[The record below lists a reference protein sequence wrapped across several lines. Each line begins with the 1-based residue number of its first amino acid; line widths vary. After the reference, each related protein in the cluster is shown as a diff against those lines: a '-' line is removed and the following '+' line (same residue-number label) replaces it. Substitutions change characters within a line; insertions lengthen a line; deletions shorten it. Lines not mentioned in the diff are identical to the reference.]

1 MKENIKKILDISDK
15 TYYNWKNQNR
25 PIIELLHKYFQ
36 DNEITEFLETG
47 RISRLEDNK
56 DQELLNNEASK
67 IYNHFISVLYLKDKS
82 LLRLFLVVINNAN
95 ETSANLN
102 LNFID
107 LVFESKGSKKDKINL
122 LKEFNKTAQNN
133 NILFFYSIKFM
144 IQNKFEN
151 ILYTFSTNEKR
162 SEGEELS
169 FIVNYIQF
177 FLEIFYKK
185 EFIKWEEFE
194 DNESI
199 HLRDYEYNLDNNDD
213 EDIPD
218 KLINILLDDLN
229 NDKSNHY
236 NDINFDYEE
245 LNSYYDSLN
254 EDSQYKEPN
263 NYYNFNYIKFI
274 KSLKK
279 YKEYLESLILENDTI
294 LIKFRIDE
302 NPDIKIEEL
311 LTIKNPFDI

>member
-1 MKENIKKILDISDK
+1 MVGEKNVLKLMCYSRN
-15 TYYNWKNQNR
+15 TYYVWKREKR
-25 PIIELLHKYFQ
+25 PIIELIDKYFQ

-82 LLRLFLVVINNAN
+82 LLKLFLVVINNAN

-122 LKEFNKTAQNN
+122 LKEFNKTVQNN

-151 ILYTFSTNEKR
+151 ILYAFGDNKIAKD
-162 SEGEELS
+162 LS

-177 FLEIFYKK
+177 FLEIFYKIDY
-185 EFIKWEEFE
+185 IKWQEFE
-194 DNESI
+194 KNESI
-199 HLRDYEYNLDNNDD
+199 HLRDYEFNLDD
-213 EDIPD
+213 EIFLDEQSDSP
-218 KLINILLDDLN
+218 LPSLDDLSDEN
-229 NDKSNHY
+229 KIPNYDYDDYY
-236 NDINFDYEE
+236 NEYEE
-245 LNSYYDSLN
+245 ES
-254 EDSQYKEPN
+254 N
-263 NYYNFNYIKFI
+263 NYDNFNYFKFI
-274 KSLKK
+274 DSLKN
-279 YKEYLESLILENDTI
+279 YKTYLESLIPENDTI
-294 LIKFRIDE
+294 LVKFKIDE
-302 NPDIKIEEL
+302 NPDIDLEEL
-311 LTIKNPFDI
+311 LTIKNSFDI

>member
-47 RISRLEDNK
+47 RISRLENNK

-82 LLRLFLVVINNAN
+82 LLKLFLVVINNAN

-122 LKEFNKTAQNN
+122 LKEFNKTVQNN

-151 ILYTFSTNEKR
+151 ILYAFGDNKIAKD
-162 SEGEELS
+162 LS

-185 EFIKWEEFE
+185 DYIKWQEFE
-194 DNESI
+194 KNESI
-199 HLRDYEYNLDNNDD
+199 HLRDYEFNLDD
-213 EDIPD
+213 EIFLDEQSDSP
-218 KLINILLDDLN
+218 LPSLDDLSDEN
-229 NDKSNHY
+229 KIPNYDYY
-236 NDINFDYEE
+236 NEYEE
-245 LNSYYDSLN
+245 ES
-254 EDSQYKEPN
+254 N
-263 NYYNFNYIKFI
+263 NYDNFNYFKFI
-274 KSLKK
+274 DSLKN
-279 YKEYLESLILENDTI
+279 YKTYLESLIPENDTI
-294 LIKFRIDE
+294 LVKFKIDE
-302 NPDIKIEEL
+302 NPNIDLEEL
-311 LTIKNPFDI
+311 LTIKNSFDI

>member
-82 LLRLFLVVINNAN
+82 LLKLFLVVINNAN

-107 LVFESKGSKKDKINL
+107 LVFESEGSKKDKINL

-133 NILFFYSIKFM
+133 NILFFYSIKYM

-151 ILYTFSTNEKR
+151 ILYAFPN
-162 SEGEELS
+162 SEGEDLS

-185 EFIKWEEFE
+185 EYIKWEEFE
-194 DNESI
+194 KNESI
-199 HLRDYEYNLDNNDD
+199 HLRDYEFNLDD
-213 EDIPD
+213 E
-218 KLINILLDDLN
+218 ILLDEQSDFPLPSLDDLN
-229 NDKSNHY
+229 DDENKIPNYDYDDYY
-236 NDINFDYEE
+236 NEYEE
-245 LNSYYDSLN
+245 ES
-254 EDSQYKEPN
+254 N
-263 NYYNFNYIKFI
+263 NYDNFNYFKFI
-274 KSLKK
+274 DSLKN
-279 YKEYLESLILENDTI
+279 YKTYLESLIPENTI
-294 LIKFRIDE
+294 LVKFKIDD
-302 NPDIKIEEL
+302 NPDIDLKEL
-311 LTIKNPFDI
+311 LTIKNSFDM

>member
-67 IYNHFISVLYLKDKS
+67 IYNHFISVLYSKDKS

-107 LVFESKGSKKDKINL
+107 LVLEAEGNKKDKINL
-122 LKEFNKTAQNN
+122 LKEFSKISQSS

-151 ILYTFSTNEKR
+151 ILYAFGDNKIAKD
-162 SEGEELS
+162 LS

-185 EFIKWEEFE
+185 DYIKWQEFE
-194 DNESI
+194 KNESI
-199 HLRDYEYNLDNNDD
+199 HLRDYEFNLDD
-213 EDIPD
+213 EIFLDEQSDSP
-218 KLINILLDDLN
+218 LPSLDDLSDEN
-229 NDKSNHY
+229 KIPNYDYDDYY
-236 NDINFDYEE
+236 NEYEE
-245 LNSYYDSLN
+245 ES
-254 EDSQYKEPN
+254 N
-263 NYYNFNYIKFI
+263 NYDNFNYFKFI
-274 KSLKK
+274 DSLKN
-279 YKEYLESLILENDTI
+279 YKTYLESLIPENDTI
-294 LIKFRIDE
+294 LVKFKIDE
-302 NPDIKIEEL
+302 NPDIDLGEL
-311 LTIKNPFDI
+311 LTIKNSFDI

>member
-122 LKEFNKTAQNN
+122 LKEFNKTVQNN

-151 ILYTFSTNEKR
+151 ILYAFGDNKIAKD
-162 SEGEELS
+162 LS

-185 EFIKWEEFE
+185 DYIKWQEFE
-194 DNESI
+194 KNESI
-199 HLRDYEYNLDNNDD
+199 HLRDYEFNLDD
-213 EDIPD
+213 EIFLDEQLDSP
-218 KLINILLDDLN
+218 LPSLDDLSDEN
-229 NDKSNHY
+229 KIPNYDYDDYY
-236 NDINFDYEE
+236 NEYEE
-245 LNSYYDSLN
+245 ES
-254 EDSQYKEPN
+254 N
-263 NYYNFNYIKFI
+263 NYDNFNYFKFI
-274 KSLKK
+274 DSLKN
-279 YKEYLESLILENDTI
+279 YKTYLESLIPENDTI
-294 LIKFRIDE
+294 LVKFKIDE
-302 NPDIKIEEL
+302 NPDIDLEEL
-311 LTIKNPFDI
+311 LTIKNSFDI

>member
-82 LLRLFLVVINNAN
+82 LLKLFLVVINNAN

-122 LKEFNKTAQNN
+122 LKEFNKTVQNN

-151 ILYTFSTNEKR
+151 ILYAFGDNKIAKD
-162 SEGEELS
+162 LS

-185 EFIKWEEFE
+185 DYIKWQEFE
-194 DNESI
+194 KNESI
-199 HLRDYEYNLDNNDD
+199 HLRDYEFNLDD
-213 EDIPD
+213 EIFLDEQSDSP
-218 KLINILLDDLN
+218 LPSLDDLSDEN
-229 NDKSNHY
+229 KIPNYDYDDYY
-236 NDINFDYEE
+236 NEYEE
-245 LNSYYDSLN
+245 ES
-254 EDSQYKEPN
+254 N
-263 NYYNFNYIKFI
+263 NYDNFNYFKFI
-274 KSLKK
+274 DSLKN
-279 YKEYLESLILENDTI
+279 YKTYLESLIPENDTI
-294 LIKFRIDE
+294 LVKFKIDE
-302 NPDIKIEEL
+302 NPDIDLEEL
-311 LTIKNPFDI
+311 LTIKNSFDI

>member
-1 MKENIKKILDISDK
+1 M
-15 TYYNWKNQNR
+15 
-25 PIIELLHKYFQ
+25 
-36 DNEITEFLETG
+36 
-47 RISRLEDNK
+47 
-56 DQELLNNEASK
+56 
-67 IYNHFISVLYLKDKS
+67 LYLKDKS

-107 LVFESKGSKKDKINL
+107 LVFQTEGNEKDKINL

-151 ILYTFSTNEKR
+151 ILYTFPTNEKR

-218 KLINILLDDLN
+218 KAKPLSAMIKPSTITSAALTFIILCVNFLLRRELTAPRPNI
-229 NDKSNHY
+229 SGTV
-236 NDINFDYEE
+236 
-245 LNSYYDSLN
+245 
-254 EDSQYKEPN
+254 PR
-263 NYYNFNYIKFI
+263 
-274 KSLKK
+274 LKK
-279 YKEYLESLILENDTI
+279 NMDRAPVRKLPVP
-294 LIKFRIDE
+294 RA
-302 NPDIKIEEL
+302 
-311 LTIKNPFDI
+311 

>member
-107 LVFESKGSKKDKINL
+107 LVFESEGSKKDKINL
-122 LKEFNKTAQNN
+122 LKEFNKTVQNN
-133 NILFFYSIKFM
+133 NILFFYSIKYMFL
-144 IQNKFEN
+144 NNFETISYSSNSYEDLEYYNYSFN
-151 ILYTFSTNEKR
+151 ITYFQL
-162 SEGEELS
+162 
-169 FIVNYIQF
+169 I
-177 FLEIFYKK
+177 LEIFYKK
-185 EFIKWEEFE
+185 KYMNLEEHLEFKKHIINNKSQSIKKPTSKE
-194 DNESI
+194 DYVYI
-199 HLRDYEYNLDNNDD
+199 LD
-213 EDIPD
+213 EDEPYPISIFEQED
-218 KLINILLDDLN
+218 DYIKLIDE
-229 NDKSNHY
+229 
-236 NDINFDYEE
+236 EE
-245 LNSYYDSLN
+245 LSDL
-254 EDSQYKEPN
+254 EALFE
-263 NYYNFNYIKFI
+263 YIKY
-274 KSLKK
+274 LK
-279 YKEYLESLILENDTI
+279 SLILEE
-294 LIKFRIDE
+294 KS
-302 NPDIKIEEL
+302 IKIDFEITPNE
-311 LTIKNPFDI
+311 FDINKIIPKN

>member
-82 LLRLFLVVINNAN
+82 ILKLFLVVINNAN

-122 LKEFNKTAQNN
+122 IKEFNKTVQNN

-151 ILYTFSTNEKR
+151 ILYAFRDNGKIAKD
-162 SEGEELS
+162 LS

-185 EFIKWEEFE
+185 DYIKWQEFE
-194 DNESI
+194 KNESI
-199 HLRDYEYNLDNNDD
+199 HLRDYEFNLDD
-213 EDIPD
+213 E
-218 KLINILLDDLN
+218 ILLDEESDSPLPSLDDLSDEN
-229 NDKSNHY
+229 KIQNYDYDDYY
-236 NDINFDYEE
+236 NEYEE
-245 LNSYYDSLN
+245 ES
-254 EDSQYKEPN
+254 N
-263 NYYNFNYIKFI
+263 NYDNFNYFKFI
-274 KSLKK
+274 DSLKN
-279 YKEYLESLILENDTI
+279 YKTYLESLIPENTI
-294 LIKFRIDE
+294 LVKFKIDD
-302 NPDIKIEEL
+302 NPDIDLKEL
-311 LTIKNPFDI
+311 LTIKNSFDM

>member
-82 LLRLFLVVINNAN
+82 LLKLFLVVINNAN

-107 LVFESKGSKKDKINL
+107 LVFESEGSKKDKINL
-122 LKEFNKTAQNN
+122 LKEFNKTVQNN

-151 ILYTFSTNEKR
+151 ILYAFSDNKIAKD
-162 SEGEELS
+162 LS

-185 EFIKWEEFE
+185 DYIKWQEFE
-194 DNESI
+194 KNESI
-199 HLRDYEYNLDNNDD
+199 HLRDYEFNLDD
-213 EDIPD
+213 EIFLDEQSDSP
-218 KLINILLDDLN
+218 LPSLDDLSDEN
-229 NDKSNHY
+229 KIPNYDYDDYY
-236 NDINFDYEE
+236 NKYEE
-245 LNSYYDSLN
+245 ES
-254 EDSQYKEPN
+254 N
-263 NYYNFNYIKFI
+263 NYDNFNYFKFI
-274 KSLKK
+274 DSLKN
-279 YKEYLESLILENDTI
+279 YKTYLESLIPENDTI
-294 LIKFRIDE
+294 LVKFKIDE
-302 NPDIKIEEL
+302 NPDIDLEEL
-311 LTIKNPFDI
+311 LTIKNSFDI

>member
-82 LLRLFLVVINNAN
+82 LLKLFLVVINNAN

-107 LVFESKGSKKDKINL
+107 LVFECEGSKKDKINL
-122 LKEFNKTAQNN
+122 LKKFNKTVQNN

-151 ILYTFSTNEKR
+151 ILYAFGDNKIAKD
-162 SEGEELS
+162 LS

-185 EFIKWEEFE
+185 DYIKWQEFE
-194 DNESI
+194 KNESI
-199 HLRDYEYNLDNNDD
+199 HLRDYEFNLYD
-213 EDIPD
+213 E
-218 KLINILLDDLN
+218 ILLDEQSDFPLPSLDDLSDENKIQNYDYDDYN
-229 NDKSNHY
+229 NE
-236 NDINFDYEE
+236 YEE
-245 LNSYYDSLN
+245 ES
-254 EDSQYKEPN
+254 N
-263 NYYNFNYIKFI
+263 NYDNFNYFKFI
-274 KSLKK
+274 DSLKN
-279 YKEYLESLILENDTI
+279 YKTYLESLIPENDTI
-294 LIKFRIDE
+294 LVKFKIDE
-302 NPDIKIEEL
+302 NPDIDLEEL
-311 LTIKNPFDI
+311 LTIKNSFDI

>member
-1 MKENIKKILDISDK
+1 MNEKEDLEEFIETGKIL
-15 TYYNWKNQNR
+15 
-25 PIIELLHKYFQ
+25 
-36 DNEITEFLETG
+36 
-47 RISRLEDNK
+47 RLEDNK

-67 IYNHFISVLYLKDKS
+67 IYNHFISALYLKDKS
-82 LLRLFLVVINNAN
+82 LLKLFLVVINNAN

-107 LVFESKGSKKDKINL
+107 LVFQTEGNEKDKINL

-151 ILYTFSTNEKR
+151 ILYTFPTNEKR

-218 KLINILLDDLN
+218 KLVNIVAN
-229 NDKSNHY
+229 
-236 NDINFDYEE
+236 
-245 LNSYYDSLN
+245 
-254 EDSQYKEPN
+254 
-263 NYYNFNYIKFI
+263 
-274 KSLKK
+274 
-279 YKEYLESLILENDTI
+279 
-294 LIKFRIDE
+294 
-302 NPDIKIEEL
+302 
-311 LTIKNPFDI
+311 